1 MFPLPGKSS
10 EIEDKSFRHKNT
22 LQIDGRL
29 ISWDKPQLM
38 GIVNLTPDSF
48 FEGSRAEKSLEKVAA
63 LASSHISNGA
73 SILDLGG
80 YSSRPGAAE
89 VSVQEE
95 IDRVIPAIK
104 WIASN
109 YPDILISVDTFRAKV
124 AEEAILSGAHI
135 INDIS
140 AGDLDRDMI
149 QTVANLKVPYI
160 AMHMRGNPQTMQKK
174 TNYSDILGEI
184 LYYFA
189 EKLEQFR
196 KFGIIDVIIDPGF
209 GFAKTLEQ
217 NYFILRNLSQ
227 FQSLSLPILVG
238 ISRKS
243 MISKALEINAGDALN
258 GTTALNMFA
267 LCHGANILRVHDV
280 KEANET
286 LKLYN
291 TLYP

>member
-1 MFPLPGKSS
+1 MFPLPGRSS
-10 EIEDKSFRHKNT
+10 KIEDKSFPQKNT

-48 FEGSRAEKSLEKVAA
+48 FLGSRAGKSLAKINTIV
-63 LASSHISNGA
+63 STHISNGA

-89 VSVQEE
+89 VSLQEE
-95 IDRVIPAIK
+95 IDRVIPTVH

-109 YPDILISVDTFRAKV
+109 YPSILISVDTFRAKV
-124 AEEAILSGAHI
+124 AEEAIHSGAHI

-140 AGDLDRDMI
+140 SGDLDEEMI
-149 QTVANLKVPYI
+149 PTVAKLQIPYI
-160 AMHMRGNPQTMQKK
+160 AMHMRGNPQNMQKK
-174 TNYSDILGEI
+174 TNYSDILREI

-196 KFGIIDVIIDPGF
+196 KFGIKDVIIDPGF

-217 NYFILRNLSQ
+217 NYYLLRNLRQ
-227 FQSLSLPILVG
+227 FESLSLPLLVG

-243 MISKALEINAGDALN
+243 MISNVLEVTADEALN

-267 LCHGANILRVHDV
+267 LYHGANILRVHDV

-286 LKLYN
+286 LKLYT

>member
-10 EIEDKSFRHKNT
+10 KIEDKSFPQKNT
-22 LQIDGRL
+22 LLIDGRL

-48 FEGSRAEKSLEKVAA
+48 FEGSRAEKSIDKVAK
-63 LASSHISNGA
+63 LVRSHISNGA
-73 SILDLGG
+73 GILDLGG

-89 VSVQEE
+89 VSLQEE
-95 IDRVIPAIK
+95 IDRVIPAVR
-104 WIASN
+104 WIVSN
-109 YPDILISVDTFRAKV
+109 YPDTLISVDTFRAKV

-135 INDIS
+135 VNDIS
-140 AGDLDRDMI
+140 AGDLDEEML
-149 QTVANLKVPYI
+149 QTVGKLQVPYV
-160 AMHMRGNPQTMQKK
+160 AMHMRGNPQNMQKK

-184 LYYFA
+184 LYYFT

-196 KFGIIDVIIDPGF
+196 KFGIKDVIIDPGF

-217 NYFILRNLSQ
+217 NYFLLRNLHQ
-227 FQSLSLPILVG
+227 FQALSLPVLVG

-243 MISKALEINAGDALN
+243 MISKALDVEAGEALN

>member
-10 EIEDKSFRHKNT
+10 KIEDKSFPQKNT

-29 ISWDKPQLM
+29 ICWDRPQLM

-48 FEGSRAEKSLEKVAA
+48 FEGSRAEKSLDKVAE
-63 LASSHISNGA
+63 LVRSHITYGA

-89 VSVQEE
+89 VSIQEE
-95 IDRVIPAIK
+95 LDRVIPAVK
-104 WIASN
+104 WISSN
-109 YPDILISVDTFRAKV
+109 YPDVLISVDTFRAKV
-124 AEEAILSGAHI
+124 AEEAIKSGAHI
-135 INDIS
+135 VNDIS
-140 AGDLDRDMI
+140 AGDLDEEMI
-149 QTVANLKVPYI
+149 PTVASLQVPYI
-160 AMHMRGNPQTMQKK
+160 AMHMRGNPQNMHKK
-174 TNYSDILGEI
+174 TSYSDILGEI

-189 EKLEQFR
+189 EKLEQFK
-196 KFGIIDVIIDPGF
+196 KFGIKDVIIDPGF

-217 NYFILRNLSQ
+217 NYFLLRNLHQ
-227 FQSLSLPILVG
+227 FQALSLPVLVG

-243 MISKALEINAGDALN
+243 MISKALNVEASEALN

-267 LCHGANILRVHDV
+267 LCQGANLLRVHDV

>member
-10 EIEDKSFRHKNT
+10 NIEDKSFPQKIT

-29 ISWDKPQLM
+29 ISLDKPQVM

-48 FEGSRAEKSLEKVAA
+48 FKGSRAEKSKSKLET
-63 LASSHISNGA
+63 LINRHIAQGA

-89 VSVQEE
+89 VSTQEE
-95 IDRVIPAIK
+95 MDRVIPAIQR
-104 WIASN
+104 IVTDH
-109 YPDILISVDTFRAKV
+109 PGILVSVDTFRSKI
-124 AEEAILSGAHI
+124 AEEAVKHGAHI

-140 AGDLDRDMI
+140 AGDLDQEMI
-149 QTVANLKVPYI
+149 PTVAKLKVPYI
-160 AMHMRGNPQTMQKK
+160 AMHMRGNPQNMQKK
-174 TNYSDILGEI
+174 TGYSDILSEI
-184 LYYFA
+184 LSYFS
-189 EKLEQFR
+189 EKVEQFR
-196 KFGIIDVIIDPGF
+196 KFGIKDVIIDPGF

-217 NYFILRNLSQ
+217 NYFLLRNLHH
-227 FQSLSLPILVG
+227 FKTLSLPLLVG
-238 ISRKS
+238 LSRKS
-243 MISKALEINAGDALN
+243 MIANALEVSADEALN

-267 LCHGANILRVHDV
+267 LCRGANILRVHDV

-286 LKLYN
+286 VKLFN

>member
-1 MFPLPGKSS
+1 MFPHPGNSS
-10 EIEDKSFRHKNT
+10 KIEDKSFPHKNT

-29 ISWDKPQLM
+29 ISWNKPQLM

-48 FEGSRAEKSLEKVAA
+48 FEGSRTEKSLEKVAA
-63 LASSHISNGA
+63 LVKSHITNGA

-80 YSSRPGAAE
+80 YSSRPGASD
-89 VSVQEE
+89 VSLQEE
-95 IDRVIPAIK
+95 LDRVIPAVS
-104 WIASN
+104 WITAT
-109 YPDILISVDTFRAKV
+109 YPDILISIDTFRAKV
-124 AEEAILSGAHI
+124 AEEAIRSGAHI

-140 AGDLDRDMI
+140 AGDLDQDMI
-149 QTVANLKVPYI
+149 STVARLQVPYI
-160 AMHMRGNPQTMQKK
+160 AMHMKGNPQNMQKK
-174 TNYSDILGEI
+174 SNYSDILIEI

-196 KFGIIDVIIDPGF
+196 KSGIKDVIIDPGF

-217 NYFILRNLSQ
+217 NYYLLRNLHQ
-227 FQSLSLPILVG
+227 FQTLSLPILVG

-243 MISKALEINAGDALN
+243 MISKALDVEAGRALN

-267 LCHGANILRVHDV
+267 LCHGANILRIHDV

-286 LKLYN
+286 LKLFN

>member
-1 MFPLPGKSS
+1 MFSLTDSS
-10 EIEDKSFRHKNT
+10 SKIEDKSFPLKNT

-29 ISWDKPQLM
+29 YSLNKPILM

-48 FEGSRAEKSLEKVAA
+48 FEGSRTEKSLEKVAA
-63 LASSHISNGA
+63 LVQSHISNGA
-73 SILDLGG
+73 SIVDLGG

-89 VSVQEE
+89 VSLQEE
-95 IDRVIPAIK
+95 LDRVIPAVT
-104 WIASN
+104 WISAH
-109 YPDILISVDTFRAKV
+109 YPDVLISIDTFRAKV
-124 AEEAILSGAHI
+124 AENAILSGAHI

-140 AGDLDRDMI
+140 AGELDPDMVP
-149 QTVANLKVPYI
+149 TVAKHQVPYV
-160 AMHMRGNPQTMQKK
+160 AMHMRGNPQNMQEK

-196 KFGIIDVIIDPGF
+196 KFGIKDVIIDPGF
-209 GFAKTLEQ
+209 GFAKTFDQ
-217 NYFILRNLSQ
+217 NYFLLRNLHQ
-227 FQSLSLPILVG
+227 FKELSSPILVG

-243 MISKALEINAGDALN
+243 MISKALEVEPNQALN

>member
-10 EIEDKSFRHKNT
+10 KIEDKSFPQKNT

-29 ISWDKPQLM
+29 INWDKPQLM

-48 FEGSRAEKSLEKVAA
+48 FEGSRAEKSMNKVAA
-63 LASSHISNGA
+63 LVTSHISNGA

-89 VSVQEE
+89 VSLQEE
-95 IDRVIPAIK
+95 IDRVIPAVN

-109 YPDILISVDTFRAKV
+109 HPDILISVDTFRAKV
-124 AEEAILSGAHI
+124 AEEAIRSGAHI
-135 INDIS
+135 VNDIS
-140 AGDLDRDMI
+140 AGDLDDEMI
-149 QTVANLKVPYI
+149 QTVAKLQVPYI
-160 AMHMRGNPQTMQKK
+160 AMHMRGNPQNMQKK

-196 KFGIIDVIIDPGF
+196 KFGIKDVIIDPGF

-217 NYFILRNLSQ
+217 NYFLLKNLHQ
-227 FQSLSLPILVG
+227 FQMLSSPVLIG

-243 MISKALEINAGDALN
+243 MISKALELEAGDALN

-267 LCHGANILRVHDV
+267 LCQGANILRVHDV

-291 TLYP
+291 TIYP

>member
-10 EIEDKSFRHKNT
+10 KIEDKSFPQKNT
-22 LQIDGRL
+22 LLIDGRL

-48 FEGSRAEKSLEKVAA
+48 FEESRAEKSIDKVAK
-63 LASSHISNGA
+63 LVRSHISNGA
-73 SILDLGG
+73 GILDLGG

-89 VSVQEE
+89 VSLQEE
-95 IDRVIPAIK
+95 IDRVIPAVR
-104 WIASN
+104 WIVSN
-109 YPDILISVDTFRAKV
+109 YPDTLISVDTFRAKV

-135 INDIS
+135 VNDIS
-140 AGDLDRDMI
+140 AGDLDEEML
-149 QTVANLKVPYI
+149 QTVAKLQVPYV
-160 AMHMRGNPQTMQKK
+160 AMHMRGNPQNMQKK

-184 LYYFA
+184 LYYFT

-196 KFGIIDVIIDPGF
+196 KFGIKDVIIDPGF

-217 NYFILRNLSQ
+217 NYFLLRNLHQ
-227 FQSLSLPILVG
+227 FQALSLPVLVG

-243 MISKALEINAGDALN
+243 MISKALDVEAGEALN

>member
-1 MFPLPGKSS
+1 
-10 EIEDKSFRHKNT
+10 
-22 LQIDGRL
+22 
-29 ISWDKPQLM
+29 M

-48 FEGSRAEKSLEKVAA
+48 FEGSRAEKSLDKVAE
-63 LASSHISNGA
+63 LVRSHITYGA

-89 VSVQEE
+89 VSIQEE
-95 IDRVIPAIK
+95 LDRVIPAVK
-104 WIASN
+104 WISSN
-109 YPDILISVDTFRAKV
+109 YPDVLISVDTFRAKV
-124 AEEAILSGAHI
+124 AEEAIKSGAHI
-135 INDIS
+135 VNDIS
-140 AGDLDRDMI
+140 AGDLDEEMI
-149 QTVANLKVPYI
+149 PTVASLQVPYI
-160 AMHMRGNPQTMQKK
+160 AMHMRGNPQNMHKK
-174 TNYSDILGEI
+174 TSYSDILGEI

-189 EKLEQFR
+189 EKLEQFK
-196 KFGIIDVIIDPGF
+196 KFGIKDVIIDPGF

-217 NYFILRNLSQ
+217 NYFLLRNLHQ
-227 FQSLSLPILVG
+227 FQALSLPVLVG

-243 MISKALEINAGDALN
+243 MISKALNVEASEALN

-267 LCHGANILRVHDV
+267 LCQGANLLRVHDV

>member
-10 EIEDKSFRHKNT
+10 NIEDKSFPQKNT

-63 LASSHISNGA
+63 LASSQILNGA

-89 VSVQEE
+89 VSLQEE
-95 IDRVIPAIK
+95 IDRVIPALK

-124 AEEAILSGAHI
+124 AEEAVLSGAHI

-140 AGDLDRDMI
+140 AGDLDRDMM
-149 QTVANLKVPYI
+149 QTVAKLKVPYI

-217 NYFILRNLSQ
+217 NYFILRNLHQ
-227 FQSLSLPILVG
+227 FQKLSLPVLVG
-238 ISRKS
+238 VSRKS
-243 MISKALEINAGDALN
+243 MISKALEIGASEALN

>member
-10 EIEDKSFRHKNT
+10 EIEDKSFPQKNT

-29 ISWDKPQLM
+29 ISWKKPQLM

-48 FEGSRAEKSLEKVAA
+48 FEGSRAEKSLEKVAE
-63 LASSHISNGA
+63 LASSHISDGA

-89 VSVQEE
+89 VSLQEE
-95 IDRVIPAIK
+95 IDRVIPAVQ
-104 WIASN
+104 WIVAN
-109 YPDILISVDTFRAKV
+109 YPDTLISVDTFRAKV
-124 AEEAILSGAHI
+124 AEEAVKSGAQI
-135 INDIS
+135 VNDIS
-140 AGDLDRDMI
+140 AGDLDIDMI
-149 QTVANLKVPYI
+149 PTIARLQVPYI
-160 AMHMRGNPQTMQKK
+160 AMHMRGNPQNMQKK

-196 KFGIIDVIIDPGF
+196 KFGIKDVIIDPGF
-209 GFAKTLEQ
+209 GFAKTLDQ
-217 NYFILRNLSQ
+217 NYFLLRNLHQ
-227 FQSLSLPILVG
+227 FQRLSLPVLVG

-243 MISKALEINAGDALN
+243 MISKALEIEAGDALN

-267 LCHGANILRVHDV
+267 LCNGANILRVHDV

>member
-10 EIEDKSFRHKNT
+10 RIEDKSFPQKNT

-29 ISWDKPQLM
+29 IRFNKPRLM

-48 FEGSRAEKSLEKVAA
+48 FKASRVEKSLDKIAA
-63 LASSHISNGA
+63 VVKSHVLNGA

-89 VSVQEE
+89 VSFQEE
-95 IDRVIPAIK
+95 IDRVIPAVN
-104 WIASN
+104 WITSN
-109 YPDILISVDTFRAKV
+109 YPEVIISIDTFRARV
-124 AEEAILSGAHI
+124 AEEGIRSGAHI

-140 AGDLDRDMI
+140 AGDLDSEMI
-149 QTVANLKVPYI
+149 QTVAKLNVPYI
-160 AMHMRGNPQTMQKK
+160 AMHMRGNPQNMQKK
-174 TNYSDILGEI
+174 TNYSDILVEI

-189 EKLEQFR
+189 EKLEQFK
-196 KFGIIDVIIDPGF
+196 KFGIKDVIIDPGF
-209 GFAKTLEQ
+209 GFAKTLDQ
-217 NYFILRNLSQ
+217 NYFLLRNLRQ

-243 MISKALEINAGDALN
+243 MISKALDVEADQAMN

-280 KEANET
+280 REANET

>member
-10 EIEDKSFRHKNT
+10 NTEDKSFPQKIT

-29 ISWDKPQLM
+29 ISLDKPQLM

-48 FEGSRAEKSLEKVAA
+48 FEGSRAEKSKSKLDVLVTK
-63 LASSHISNGA
+63 HIAHGA
-73 SILDLGG
+73 SFLDVGG

-89 VSVQEE
+89 VSIQEE
-95 IDRVIPAIK
+95 MDRVVPAID
-104 WIASN
+104 WIVSN
-109 YPDILISVDTFRAKV
+109 YPEILISVDTFRSKV
-124 AEEAILSGAHI
+124 AKEAIKHGAHI

-140 AGDLDRDMI
+140 AGDLDEEMI
-149 QTVANLKVPYI
+149 PTVAKLQVPYI
-160 AMHMRGNPQTMQKK
+160 AMHMRGNPQNMQTK
-174 TNYSDILGEI
+174 TGYSDILGEI
-184 LYYFA
+184 LFYFS
-189 EKLEQFR
+189 EKLEHFR
-196 KFGIIDVIIDPGF
+196 KFGIKDVIIDPGF

-217 NYFILRNLSQ
+217 NYFLLRNLHH
-227 FQSLSLPILVG
+227 FKTLSLPLLVG
-238 ISRKS
+238 LSRKS
-243 MISKALEINAGDALN
+243 MIANALEVSADDALN

-286 LKLYN
+286 LKLFN

>member
-10 EIEDKSFRHKNT
+10 KIEDKSFPQKNT

-29 ISWDKPQLM
+29 ISWNKPQLM

-48 FEGSRAEKSLEKVAA
+48 FKGSRAEKSLDKMAA
-63 LASSHISNGA
+63 LVNSHISNGA

-80 YSSRPGAAE
+80 YSSRPGAVE
-89 VSVQEE
+89 VSLHEE
-95 IDRVIPAIK
+95 LDRVIPAVK
-104 WIASN
+104 WITIN
-109 YPDILISVDTFRAKV
+109 YPNILISIDTFRAKV
-124 AEEAILSGAHI
+124 AEEAILTGAHI
-135 INDIS
+135 VNDIS
-140 AGDLDRDMI
+140 AGDLDEEMI
-149 QTVANLKVPYI
+149 QTVARLQVPYI
-160 AMHMRGNPQTMQKK
+160 AMHMRGNPQNMQKK

-184 LYYFA
+184 LYYFT

-196 KFGIIDVIIDPGF
+196 KFGIKDVIIDPGF

-217 NYFILRNLSQ
+217 NYYLLRNLHQ
-227 FQSLSLPILVG
+227 FQALSSPVLVG

-243 MISKALEINAGDALN
+243 MISKALDVNADEALN

-267 LCHGANILRVHDV
+267 LCHGANMLRVHDV

>member
-1 MFPLPGKSS
+1 MFPLPGQSS
-10 EIEDKSFRHKNT
+10 KIEDKSFPQKNT
-22 LQIDGRL
+22 LLIDGRL
-29 ISWDKPQLM
+29 ISWDKPHLM

-48 FEGSRAEKSLEKVAA
+48 FEGSRAEKSLDKVAA
-63 LASSHISNGA
+63 LVTSHISNGA

-89 VSVQEE
+89 VSLQEE
-95 IDRVIPAIK
+95 IDRVIPAVK
-104 WIASN
+104 WIASH
-109 YPDILISVDTFRAKV
+109 YPDILISIDTFRAKV
-124 AEEAILSGAHI
+124 AEESIQSGAHI
-135 INDIS
+135 VNDIS
-140 AGDLDRDMI
+140 AGDLDEEMI
-149 QTVANLKVPYI
+149 QTVAKLRVPYI
-160 AMHMRGNPQTMQKK
+160 AMHMRGNPQNMDKK

-196 KFGIIDVIIDPGF
+196 KFGIKDVIIDPGF

-217 NYFILRNLSQ
+217 NYFILRNLHQ
-227 FQSLSLPILVG
+227 FQTLSLPVLVG

-243 MISKALEINAGDALN
+243 MISKALEIEAGDALN

>member
-1 MFPLPGKSS
+1 MSS
-10 EIEDKSFRHKNT
+10 KIEDKSFPQKNT
-22 LQIDGRL
+22 LQIDGLL
-29 ISWDKPQLM
+29 ISLNKPQLM

-63 LASSHISNGA
+63 LVTTHISNGA

-95 IDRVIPAIK
+95 IDRVIPAVN

-109 YPDILISVDTFRAKV
+109 HPEILISIDTFRAKV
-124 AEEAILSGAHI
+124 AEESIKSGAHI

-140 AGDLDRDMI
+140 AGDLDEEMI
-149 QTVANLKVPYI
+149 STVANLQVPYI
-160 AMHMRGNPQTMQKK
+160 AMHMRGNPQNMQKK

-196 KFGIIDVIIDPGF
+196 KFGIKDVIIDPGF

-217 NYFILRNLSQ
+217 NYFLLKNLNQ
-227 FQSLSLPILVG
+227 FQVLSSPVLVG

-243 MISKALEINAGDALN
+243 MISKALDVEAGQALN

-291 TLYP
+291 TLNP

>member
-1 MFPLPGKSS
+1 MFPLPGSS
-10 EIEDKSFRHKNT
+10 SKIEDKSFPQKNT

-29 ISWDKPQLM
+29 INWGKPQLM

-48 FEGSRAEKSLEKVAA
+48 FEGSRAEKSPDKIAA
-63 LASSHISNGA
+63 LVKYHVSNGS

-89 VSVQEE
+89 VSLQEE
-95 IDRVIPAIK
+95 LDRVIPAVS
-104 WIASN
+104 WITAN
-109 YPDILISVDTFRAKV
+109 YPGTLVSVDTFRSRV
-124 AEEAILSGAHI
+124 AEEAIQAGAHI
-135 INDIS
+135 VNDIS
-140 AGDLDRDMI
+140 AGELDGEMI
-149 QTVANLKVPYI
+149 PTVAKLQVPYI
-160 AMHMRGNPQTMQKK
+160 AMHMRGNPQNMQKK

-184 LYYFA
+184 LHYFA

-196 KFGIIDVIIDPGF
+196 KFGIKDVIIDPGF
-209 GFAKTLEQ
+209 GFAKTPEQ
-217 NYFILRNLSQ
+217 NYFLLRNLHQ
-227 FQSLSLPILVG
+227 FQVLSLPVLVG

-243 MISKALEINAGDALN
+243 MISKALDVPTGDALN

-267 LCHGANILRVHDV
+267 LCQGANILRVHDV

>member
-10 EIEDKSFRHKNT
+10 KIEDKSFPQKNT
-22 LQIDGRL
+22 LLIDGRL

-48 FEGSRAEKSLEKVAA
+48 FEGSRTEKSLDKVAT
-63 LASSHISNGA
+63 LVKSHISYGA

-89 VSVQEE
+89 VSLQEE
-95 IDRVIPAIK
+95 IDRVIPAVK
-104 WIASN
+104 WIATY

-124 AEEAILSGAHI
+124 AEEAIGSGAHI
-135 INDIS
+135 VNDIS
-140 AGDLDRDMI
+140 AGDLDEEMLL
-149 QTVANLKVPYI
+149 TVGKLQVPYI
-160 AMHMRGNPQTMQKK
+160 AMHMRGNPQNMQKK

-189 EKLEQFR
+189 EKLEQFK
-196 KFGIIDVIIDPGF
+196 KFGIKDVIIDPGF

-217 NYFILRNLSQ
+217 NYFLLRNLHQ
-227 FQSLSLPILVG
+227 FQSLSTPIMVG

-243 MISKALEINAGDALN
+243 MISKALDLDAGEALN

-286 LKLYN
+286 IKIYK

>member
-10 EIEDKSFRHKNT
+10 KIEDKSFPQKNT

-29 ISWDKPQLM
+29 ICWDRPQLM

-48 FEGSRAEKSLEKVAA
+48 FEGSRAEKSLEKVAE
-63 LASSHISNGA
+63 LVRSHITYGA

-89 VSVQEE
+89 VSIQEE
-95 IDRVIPAIK
+95 LDRVIPAVK
-104 WIASN
+104 WISSN

-124 AEEAILSGAHI
+124 AKEAIKSGAHI
-135 INDIS
+135 VNDIS
-140 AGDLDRDMI
+140 AGDLDEEMI
-149 QTVANLKVPYI
+149 PTVASLQVPYI
-160 AMHMRGNPQTMQKK
+160 AMHMRGNPQNMQKK
-174 TNYSDILGEI
+174 TSYSDILGEI

-189 EKLEQFR
+189 EKLEQFK
-196 KFGIIDVIIDPGF
+196 KFGIKDVIIDPGF

-217 NYFILRNLSQ
+217 NYFLLRNLHQ
-227 FQSLSLPILVG
+227 FQALSLPVLVG

-243 MISKALEINAGDALN
+243 MISKAINVEANEALN

-267 LCHGANILRVHDV
+267 LCHGANLLRVHDV

>member
-1 MFPLPGKSS
+1 MLPLPGKSS
-10 EIEDKSFRHKNT
+10 KIEDNSFPHKNT
-22 LQIDGRL
+22 LHINGRL
-29 ISWDKPQLM
+29 ISWNKPQLM

-48 FEGSRAEKSLEKVAA
+48 FEGSRTDKSLEKVE
-63 LASSHISNGA
+63 LLVRSHISNGA

-95 IDRVIPAIK
+95 MDRVIPAVN
-104 WIASN
+104 WISVN
-109 YPDILISVDTFRAKV
+109 YPDALISIDTFRAKV
-124 AEEAILSGAHI
+124 AEEAIGSGAHI

-140 AGDLDRDMI
+140 AGELDQDMI
-149 QTVANLKVPYI
+149 TTVAKLQVPYI
-160 AMHMRGNPQTMQKK
+160 AMHMRGNPQNMQKK

-189 EKLEQFR
+189 EKLEQFK
-196 KFGIIDVIIDPGF
+196 KFGIKDVIIDPGF

-217 NYFILRNLSQ
+217 NYFILRNLNH
-227 FQSLSLPILVG
+227 FQVLSLPLMVG

-243 MISKALEINAGDALN
+243 MISKALGIEAGQALN

-280 KEANET
+280 REANET
-286 LKLYN
+286 IKIYN

>member
-10 EIEDKSFRHKNT
+10 RIEDKSFPQKNT

-29 ISWDKPQLM
+29 IRLNKPRLM

-48 FEGSRAEKSLEKVAA
+48 FEASRVEKSLEKIAA
-63 LASSHISNGA
+63 VVKSHVLNGA

-95 IDRVIPAIK
+95 IDRVIPAVN
-104 WIASN
+104 WITSH
-109 YPDILISVDTFRAKV
+109 YPEILISIDTFRARV
-124 AEEAILSGAHI
+124 AEESIRSGAHI

-140 AGDLDRDMI
+140 AGDLDSEMI
-149 QTVANLKVPYI
+149 QTVAKLNVPYI
-160 AMHMRGNPQTMQKK
+160 AMHMRGNPQNMQKK
-174 TNYSDILGEI
+174 TNYSDILVEI

-189 EKLEQFR
+189 EKLEQFK
-196 KFGIIDVIIDPGF
+196 KFGIKDVIIDPGF
-209 GFAKTLEQ
+209 GFAKTLDQ
-217 NYFILRNLSQ
+217 NYFLLRNLCQ
-227 FQSLSLPILVG
+227 FQSFSLPILVG

-243 MISKALEINAGDALN
+243 MISKALDVEADQALN

-280 KEANET
+280 REANET

>member
-10 EIEDKSFRHKNT
+10 KTEDKSFPQKNT

-29 ISWDKPQLM
+29 ICWDKPQLM

-48 FEGSRAEKSLEKVAA
+48 FEGSRAGKSLDRVTELVA
-63 LASSHISNGA
+63 SHISNGA

-80 YSSRPGAAE
+80 YSSRPGSAE
-89 VSVQEE
+89 VGLQEE
-95 IDRVIPAIK
+95 IDRVIPAVK

-109 YPDILISVDTFRAKV
+109 FSGSLISVDTFRSKV
-124 AEEAILSGAHI
+124 AEEAILAGAHM

-140 AGDLDRDMI
+140 AGDLDEEMI
-149 QTVANLKVPYI
+149 PTVAKLQVPYI
-160 AMHMRGNPQTMQKK
+160 AMHMRGNPQNMQEK
-174 TNYSDILGEI
+174 TKYSDILGEI

-189 EKLEQFR
+189 EKLEQLR
-196 KFGIIDVIIDPGF
+196 KFGIKDVIIDPGF

-217 NYFILRNLSQ
+217 NYFLLRNLQ
-227 FQSLSLPILVG
+227 RFETLSLPLLVG

-243 MISKALEINAGDALN
+243 MISKVLKVNANEALN

-267 LCHGANILRVHDV
+267 LCQGANILRVHDV

>member
-10 EIEDKSFRHKNT
+10 KIEDKSFPQKNT

-29 ISWDKPQLM
+29 ISWNKPQLM

-48 FEGSRAEKSLEKVAA
+48 FEGSRAEKSMDKVIE
-63 LASSHISNGA
+63 LATSHISNGA
-73 SILDLGG
+73 GILDLGG

-89 VSVQEE
+89 VSLQEE
-95 IDRVIPAIK
+95 IDRVIPAVK

-109 YPDILISVDTFRAKV
+109 FPDILISVDTFRSRV
-124 AEEAILSGAHI
+124 AEEAIGSGAHI

-140 AGDLDRDMI
+140 AGDLDEEMI
-149 QTVANLKVPYI
+149 PTVAKLQVPYI
-160 AMHMRGNPQTMQKK
+160 AMHMRGNPQNMQKK

-189 EKLEQFR
+189 EKLEQFK
-196 KFGIIDVIIDPGF
+196 KFGIKDVIIDPGF

-217 NYFILRNLSQ
+217 NYFLLRNLRR
-227 FQSLSLPILVG
+227 FETLSLPLLVG

-243 MISKALEINAGDALN
+243 MISKALEVNAGEALN

-291 TLYP
+291 TLYS

>member
-1 MFPLPGKSS
+1 MFPLPGRSS
-10 EIEDKSFRHKNT
+10 KTEDKSFPQKNT
-22 LQIDGRL
+22 FQIDGRL

-48 FEGSRAEKSLEKVAA
+48 FEGSRAGKSLDKVAA
-63 LASSHISNGA
+63 LASSHIINGA

-80 YSSRPGAAE
+80 YSSRPGAVE
-89 VSVQEE
+89 VSLDEE
-95 IDRVIPAIK
+95 MDRVIPAVK

-109 YPDILISVDTFRAKV
+109 YPEVLISVDTFRAKV
-124 AEEAILSGAHI
+124 AEEAIQAGAHI

-140 AGDLDRDMI
+140 AGDLDKEMI
-149 QTVANLKVPYI
+149 PTVAKLKVPYI
-160 AMHMRGNPQTMQKK
+160 AMHMKGNPQNMQKK

-189 EKLEQFR
+189 DKLDQFR
-196 KFGIIDVIIDPGF
+196 KFGIKDVIIDPGF
-209 GFAKTLEQ
+209 GFAKTVDQ
-217 NYFILRNLSQ
+217 NYFLLRNLPQ
-227 FQSLSLPILVG
+227 FQRLSLPILVG

-243 MISKALEINAGDALN
+243 MISKALDIDAGDALN

-267 LCHGANILRVHDV
+267 LCNGANILRVHDV

>member
-1 MFPLPGKSS
+1 MFPLPGKPSK
-10 EIEDKSFRHKNT
+10 IEDKSFPQKNT

-29 ISWDKPQLM
+29 ISWNKPKLM

-48 FEGSRAEKSLEKVAA
+48 FEGSRAEKSLKKVAE
-63 LASSHISNGA
+63 LVHSHISNGA

-89 VSVQEE
+89 VSLQEE
-95 IDRVIPAIK
+95 IDRVLPAVN
-104 WIASN
+104 WITNN
-109 YPDILISVDTFRAKV
+109 YPNILISVDTFRSKV
-124 AEEAILSGAHI
+124 AEEAILNGAHI

-140 AGDLDRDMI
+140 AGDLDKEMI
-149 QTVANLKVPYI
+149 QTVAKLKVPYV
-160 AMHMRGNPQTMQKK
+160 AMHMRGNPQNMQKK

-184 LYYFA
+184 LYYFT

-196 KFGIIDVIIDPGF
+196 KFGIKDVIIDPGF

-217 NYFILRNLSQ
+217 NYCILRNLHQ
-227 FQSLSLPILVG
+227 FQALSSPVLVG

-243 MISKALEINAGDALN
+243 MISKALNINADEALN

>member
-10 EIEDKSFRHKNT
+10 KIEDKSFPQKNT
-22 LQIDGRL
+22 LRIDGRL
-29 ISWDKPQLM
+29 VNWDKPQLM

-48 FEGSRAEKSLEKVAA
+48 FKESRAEKSLDKIATLVN
-63 LASSHISNGA
+63 SHISNGA
-73 SILDLGG
+73 NILDLGG
-80 YSSRPGAAE
+80 YSSRPGAEE
-89 VSVQEE
+89 VSLQEE
-95 IDRVIPAIK
+95 IDRVIPAVK

-109 YPDILISVDTFRAKV
+109 FPETLISVDTFRAKV

-135 INDIS
+135 VNDIS
-140 AGDLDRDMI
+140 AGDLDEDMI
-149 QTVANLKVPYI
+149 QTVAKLGVPYI
-160 AMHMRGNPQTMQKK
+160 AMHMRGNPQNMQKK
-174 TNYSDILGEI
+174 TSYSDILGEI
-184 LYYFA
+184 LYYFT
-189 EKLEQFR
+189 EKLEQFK
-196 KFGIIDVIIDPGF
+196 KFGINDVIIDPGF

-217 NYFILRNLSQ
+217 NYFLLRNLHQ
-227 FQSLSLPILVG
+227 FQTLSLPVLVG

-243 MISKALEINAGDALN
+243 MISKALKVNPDEALN

-267 LCHGANILRVHDV
+267 LCNGANILRVHDV

>member
-10 EIEDKSFRHKNT
+10 KIEDKSFPQKNT

-29 ISWDKPQLM
+29 ICWDKPQLM

-48 FEGSRAEKSLEKVAA
+48 FEGSRAEKSLDKVAA
-63 LASSHISNGA
+63 LVTSHISNGA

-89 VSVQEE
+89 VSLQEE
-95 IDRVIPAIK
+95 IDRVIPTVK

-109 YPDILISVDTFRAKV
+109 YPDIFISVDTFRAKV
-124 AEEAILSGAHI
+124 AEEAIQSGAHI

-140 AGDLDRDMI
+140 AGDLDDEMI
-149 QTVANLKVPYI
+149 PTVARLQVPYI
-160 AMHMRGNPQTMQKK
+160 AMHMRGNPQNMQKK

-196 KFGIIDVIIDPGF
+196 KFGIKDVIIDPGF

-217 NYFILRNLSQ
+217 NYFLLKNLHQ
-227 FQSLSLPILVG
+227 FQMLSSPVLIG

-243 MISKALEINAGDALN
+243 MISKALGLEAGEALN

>member
-10 EIEDKSFRHKNT
+10 KIEDKSFPQKNT
-22 LQIDGRL
+22 LLINGRL
-29 ISWDKPQLM
+29 ISWVGPQLM

-48 FEGSRAEKSLEKVAA
+48 FIESRAEKSLIKVAK
-63 LASSHISNGA
+63 LVESHISNGA
-73 SILDLGG
+73 NILDLGG

-89 VSVQEE
+89 VSMQEE
-95 IDRVIPAIK
+95 LERVIPAVK
-104 WIASN
+104 WISSN

-140 AGDLDRDMI
+140 SGDLDEQMI
-149 QTVANLKVPYI
+149 PTVGKLQVPYI
-160 AMHMRGNPQTMQKK
+160 AMHMKGNPQNMQKK

-184 LYYFA
+184 LYYFV
-189 EKLEQFR
+189 EKLKQFR
-196 KFGIIDVIIDPGF
+196 KFGIKDVIIDPGF

-217 NYFILRNLSQ
+217 NYFILRNLHH
-227 FQSLSLPILVG
+227 FQALSLPVLVG

-243 MISKALEINAGDALN
+243 MISKALETEASHALN

-291 TLYP
+291 TLYR